1 MAITKKKRKK
11 RMIPKATEI
20 PLTQEEKDK
29 IQFKDEFQKSVGEKI
44 EDFGD
49 RFQGKGKNILYGLA
63 ALGVLAIVIGIFFM
77 WNQRSND
84 KAQAA
89 LGDAIET
96 SQAIVTDSP
105 VPATFTGKAF
115 KTEKERA
122 EAAIKQF
129 QAVADNYSGDYAEK
143 AKYFIAVTRLKIN
156 RAAGIKEL
164 EALTSANNEVGAMS
178 KFALAQARTDDGKL
192 DEAAKIYQELLKIDD
207 SVVAKDTINFELAQI
222 YQKQNKTKEAADLYF
237 AIAKQASEAKDAEQ
251 NPVPLSQ
258 TAREA
263 KEKLEEIAPERA
275 KQIKESETPPMGLP
289 SGF

>member
-11 RMIPKATEI
+11 RMIPKATEV

-129 QAVADNYSGDYAEK
+129 QAVANNYSGDYAEK
-143 AKYFIAVTRLKIN
+143 ARYFIAVTRLKID

-164 EALTSANNEVGAMS
+164 EALTSANDEVGAMS

-192 DEAAKIYQELLKIDD
+192 DEAAKLYQELLKIDD

>member
-11 RMIPKATEI
+11 RMIPKATEV

-122 EAAIKQF
+122 DAAIKQF
-129 QAVADNYSGDYAEK
+129 QVVADNYSGDYAEK
-143 AKYFIAVTRLKIN
+143 AKYFIAVTRLKID

-164 EALTSANNEVGAMS
+164 EALTSANDEVGAMS

-192 DEAAKIYQELLKIDD
+192 DEAAKLYQELLKIDD

-263 KEKLEEIAPERA
+263 REKLEEIAPERA
-275 KQIKESETPPMGLP
+275 KQIKEPETPPMGLP

>member
-1 MAITKKKRKK
+1 
-11 RMIPKATEI
+11 MIPKATEV

-129 QAVADNYSGDYAEK
+129 QAVANNYSGDYAEK
-143 AKYFIAVTRLKIN
+143 ARYFIAVTRLKID

-164 EALTSANNEVGAMS
+164 EALTSANDEVGAMS

-192 DEAAKIYQELLKIDD
+192 DEAAKLYQELLKIDD

>member
-11 RMIPKATEI
+11 RMIPKATEV

-49 RFQGKGKNILYGLA
+49 RFQGKGKNILYGIA

-122 EAAIKQF
+122 TTAIKQF

-143 AKYFIAVTRLKIN
+143 AKYFIAVTRLKID

-164 EALTSANNEVGAMS
+164 EALTSANDEVGAMS

-192 DEAAKIYQELLKIDD
+192 DEAAKLYQELLKIDD

-275 KQIKESETPPMGLP
+275 KQIKEPETPPMGLP

>member
-1 MAITKKKRKK
+1 
-11 RMIPKATEI
+11 MIPKATEV

-143 AKYFIAVTRLKIN
+143 ARYFIAVTRLKID

-164 EALTSANNEVGAMS
+164 EALTSANDEVGAMS

-192 DEAAKIYQELLKIDD
+192 DEAAKLYQELLKIDD

-275 KQIKESETPPMGLP
+275 KQIKEPETPPMGLP

>member
-1 MAITKKKRKK
+1 
-11 RMIPKATEI
+11 MIPKATEV

-143 AKYFIAVTRLKIN
+143 AKYFIAVTRLKID

-164 EALTSANNEVGAMS
+164 EALTSANDEVGAMS

-192 DEAAKIYQELLKIDD
+192 DEAAKLYQELLKIDD

-275 KQIKESETPPMGLP
+275 KQIKEPETPPMGLP

>member
-11 RMIPKATEI
+11 RMIPKATEV

-122 EAAIKQF
+122 DAAIKQF
-129 QAVADNYSGDYAEK
+129 QVVADDYSGDYAEK
-143 AKYFIAVTRLKIN
+143 AKYFIAVTRLKID

-164 EALTSANNEVGAMS
+164 EALTSANDEVGAMS

-192 DEAAKIYQELLKIDD
+192 DEAAKLYQELLKIDD

-275 KQIKESETPPMGLP
+275 KQIKEPETPPMGLP

>member
-1 MAITKKKRKK
+1 
-11 RMIPKATEI
+11 MIPKATEV

-164 EALTSANNEVGAMS
+164 ETLTSANNEVGAMS

-192 DEAAKIYQELLKIDD
+192 DEAAKLYQELLKIDD

-263 KEKLEEIAPERA
+263 REKLEEIAPERA
-275 KQIKESETPPMGLP
+275 KQIKEPETPPMGLP